1 MSKKTTPKHATF
13 RQGWCTPFKVKQKV
27 PKYLPQP
34 KEVLEV
40 VKDKN
45 DEIVVIT
52 SSPSTDISSSVE
64 DDSVRNLPIQEVVT
78 ASSGVGRRCSQGGVS
93 QGGISEL
100 TDGEIE
106 CWEKANPTSSPT
118 DSPTSYPTDSLT
130 SSPTTN
136 PTSSPTTNPTSS
148 PTDSPTSSPTT
159 NPPTSWDWE
168 KGGGNGGEGTQKNTP
183 LSSPSPSSHAS
194 LFHDV
199 ADLQSTTTTEGTTA
213 TPPKTPAFNIIQR
226 PSLSPP
232 PCAKLSNRV
241 VPLLELEETIR
252 FTSPSTCVSDLSN
265 VSR

>member
-40 VKDKN
+40 VKDKNDKN

-118 DSPTSYPTDSLT
+118 ESPTDSPTSYPTDSLT

-136 PTSSPTTNPTSS
+136 PTSSPTDSPTSS
-148 PTDSPTSSPTT
+148 PTDSPTSSPTDS
-159 NPPTSWDWE
+159 PTS
-168 KGGGNGGEGTQKNTP
+168 
-183 LSSPSPSSHAS
+183 SP
-194 LFHDV
+194 
-199 ADLQSTTTTEGTTA
+199 T
-213 TPPKTPAFNIIQR
+213 
-226 PSLSPP
+226 
-232 PCAKLSNRV
+232 
-241 VPLLELEETIR
+241 
-252 FTSPSTCVSDLSN
+252 
-265 VSR
+265 